1 MSDDAELR
9 EVLLSHQRR
18 YPRLQIQDLVK
29 LVFQNEF
36 AGGHMIADAEGSL
49 QRLREECRALA
60 GDGRDGE
67 SSDVFVS
74 IGNGLCRLQLAAI
87 GSTGIHLTTVNQ
99 FFVNTARMRRGNLA
113 SFERKLGVLRTCCQT
128 GQLPHSAA
136 DLEAFLSAY
145 RAQGYPPL
153 SHSAVY
159 RDHYR
164 PAYRV
169 VDSVYRDSFTLFCR
183 VDGLI
188 ESQGTVCLA
197 IDGPSAGESA
207 LAALLSRVYDSNL
220 LAISPG
226 PGKAGQPQ

>member
-1 MSDDAELR
+1 MSDSSELR
-9 EVLLSHQRR
+9 EVLLSHQQR
-18 YPRLQIQDLVK
+18 YPMLQIQDLVK

-36 AGGHMIADAEGSL
+36 AGGHMIADPKSSL
-49 QRLREECRALA
+49 ERLREECQALA
-60 GDGRDGE
+60 DYRCDE
-67 SSDVFVS
+67 EPSDVFVS

-87 GSTGIHLTTVNQ
+87 VGTGVQLTTINE
-99 FFVNTARMRRGNLA
+99 FFVNTARSRRGELA
-113 SFERKLGVLRTCCQT
+113 GFEQKLQVLRACCQT

-169 VDSVYRDSFTLFCR
+169 VDSAYRNHFALFCR
-183 VDGLI
+183 TD
-188 ESQGTVCLA
+188 
-197 IDGPSAGESA
+197 A
-207 LAALLSRVYDSNL
+207 LVKSTDAPD
-220 LAISPG
+220 PG
-226 PGKAGQPQ
+226 NAGQPQ